1 MSANS
6 NLQYELY
13 LSLLYNE
20 EIAEDQEEAVTR
32 NVETLRIKNTRAVT
46 GNILYRGKGKSRL

>member
-20 EIAEDQEEAVTR
+20 EIAEDQEEAVTG
-32 NVETLRIKNTRAVT
+32 NVETLQIKNTRGATTT
-46 GNILYRGKGKSRL
+46 GIQ